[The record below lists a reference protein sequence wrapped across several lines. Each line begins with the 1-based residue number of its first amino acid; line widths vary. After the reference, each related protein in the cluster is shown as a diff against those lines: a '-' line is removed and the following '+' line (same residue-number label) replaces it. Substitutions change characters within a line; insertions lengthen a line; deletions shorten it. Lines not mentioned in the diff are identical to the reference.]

1 MMKNARFFKAEARPI
16 LYGVALGAAVIA
28 GLYVISVQNYLFFH
42 SIVEFFSIIVAFSIF
57 VTAWNA
63 RGRLEGGFLPLLGVA
78 YLYVASLDL
87 LHTLAYAGMG
97 VFPGYTANLP
107 TQLWIAARSMEA
119 LSILAA
125 TFFINRRV
133 GFGPVFL
140 IYSLIS
146 FLLLTAIF
154 YLKVFPTCY
163 IDGVGLT
170 PFKKTSEYVIS
181 AILLISAYLVYKKK
195 ERFTEGIFALFI
207 GSIVLTVFS
216 ELSFVFYVS
225 VYGFSNMVGHI
236 LKLASFYLIYRAIV
250 IKGIQEPYDLIFRD
264 LHESERSL
272 RQLNEQLGNY
282 SDELKRSNQELER
295 FAYVAS
301 HDLQEPLR
309 TVSSYAQLLGER
321 YRGRLDA
328 DADDFIGYLVDGAA
342 RMERLIDDLLTL
354 ARVGTRGKPFEPTDC
369 SAVVKEAIENLALAV
384 QETGANITTDPLP
397 TVNADA
403 TQLAQL
409 FQNLIGN
416 AIKFRGEDT
425 PRVHISSHRNEDKW
439 VFSVKD
445 NGIGI
450 APEYRDRIFMI
461 FQRLHANEKYPGTG
475 IGLAIARKIVERHG
489 GTIWVQS
496 EPDKGSTFSLTIPDY
511 RGEGK

>member
-1 MMKNARFFKAEARPI
+1 M
-16 LYGVALGAAVIA
+16 
-28 GLYVISVQNYLFFH
+28 
-42 SIVEFFSIIVAFSIF
+42 
-57 VTAWNA
+57 
-63 RGRLEGGFLPLLGVA
+63 
-78 YLYVASLDL
+78 
-87 LHTLAYAGMG
+87 
-97 VFPGYTANLP
+97 
-107 TQLWIAARSMEA
+107 
-119 LSILAA
+119 
-125 TFFINRRV
+125 
-133 GFGPVFL
+133 
-140 IYSLIS
+140 
-146 FLLLTAIF
+146 
-154 YLKVFPTCY
+154 
-163 IDGVGLT
+163 
-170 PFKKTSEYVIS
+170 
-181 AILLISAYLVYKKK
+181 
-195 ERFTEGIFALFI
+195 
-207 GSIVLTVFS
+207 
-216 ELSFVFYVS
+216 
-225 VYGFSNMVGHI
+225 
-236 LKLASFYLIYRAIV
+236 
-250 IKGIQEPYDLIFRD
+250 
-264 LHESERSL
+264 
-272 RQLNEQLGNY
+272 
-282 SDELKRSNQELER
+282 
-295 FAYVAS
+295 AS

-461 FQRLHANEKYPGTG
+461 FQRLHANDKYPGTG